1 MSRRFLSLMKT
12 FFTLFILLW
21 VLMSCDKQKQSARQL
36 AGTWELTSYKVK
48 NAEGLST
55 FATGTGSI
63 HFDKCVK
70 NTLQSTFAFHATL
83 SFPTVAQST
92 IHQSGTYE
100 MIEKGDYMTVKQLD
114 ALGVEIGV
122 YTYRILVLTK
132 TDLEL
137 EYPDNLGSYI
147 TLIFSR

>member
-1 MSRRFLSLMKT
+1 MKA
-12 FFTLFILLW
+12 FFTLFILLGI
-21 VLMSCDKQKQSARQL
+21 LISCDKQKQSARQL
-36 AGTWELTSYKVK
+36 AGTWELTSYRVK

-55 FATGTGSI
+55 YATGTGNI
-63 HFDKCVK
+63 HFDKCIK
-70 NTLQSTFAFHATL
+70 NSIQSTFAFHATL
-83 SFPTVAQST
+83 SFPNVTEST

-114 ALGVEIGV
+114 TLGIEIGV

-137 EYPDNLGSYI
+137 EYPDNLGNYI
-147 TLIFSR
+147 TLIFTR

>member
-1 MSRRFLSLMKT
+1 MKAL
-12 FFTLFILLW
+12 FTLLILLW
-21 VLMSCDKQKQSARQL
+21 VFVSCDKQKQSARQL

-63 HFDKCVK
+63 HFDRCVK
-70 NTLQSTFAFHATL
+70 NTLQSTFTFSATL
-83 SFPTVAQST
+83 VLQSAAQS
-92 IHQSGTYE
+92 IISQQGTYE

-137 EYPDNLGSYI
+137 EYPDNLGNYI

>member
-1 MSRRFLSLMKT
+1 MSRRILIFMKALFTFL
-12 FFTLFILLW
+12 IILW
-21 VLMSCDKQKQSARQL
+21 VFVSCDKQKQSARQL

-55 FATGTGSI
+55 YDTGSGI
-63 HFDKCVK
+63 FHFDKCSK
-70 NTLQSTFAFHATL
+70 NTLQSTFTFSATL
-83 SFPTVAQST
+83 VFPSAAQSS
-92 IHQSGTYE
+92 ISQQGTYE
-100 MIEKGDYMTVKQLD
+100 MIEKGDYITVKQLD

-137 EYPDNLGSYI
+137 EYPDNLGNYI

>member
-1 MSRRFLSLMKT
+1 MKAII
-12 FFTLFILLW
+12 TLFILLW
-21 VLMSCDKQKQSARQL
+21 VLISCDKQKQSARQL

-70 NTLQSTFAFHATL
+70 NSIQSSFTFNATL
-83 SFPTVAQST
+83 AFPGAAQSS
-92 IHQSGTYE
+92 ISEQGTYE

-114 ALGVEIGV
+114 TLGTEIGV
-122 YTYRILVLTK
+122 YTYRILVQTK
-132 TDLEL
+132 TDLAL
-137 EYPDNLGSYI
+137 EYPDNLGNYV

>member
-1 MSRRFLSLMKT
+1 MNMKNLLT
-12 FFTLFILLW
+12 VLLLLIFIS
-21 VLMSCDKQKQSARQL
+21 SCDKQKQSARKL
-36 AGTWELTSYKVK
+36 AGTWELASYKVK

-55 FATGTGSI
+55 YATGTGI
-63 HFDKCVK
+63 MHFDECT
-70 NTLQSTFAFHATL
+70 NNPIQSTFTFNATL
-83 SFPTVAQST
+83 SFPNVPQSN
-92 IHQSGTYE
+92 ISQQGTYE

-114 ALGVEIGV
+114 NTGTEIGV

-137 EYPDNLGSYI
+137 EYPDNLGNYV